1 MGVGVPTF
9 GGVSPMV
16 GPGIYPPVGGYG
28 PSPAYGAVPPYGGYG
43 PTYVPPY

>member
-9 GGVSPMV
+9 GSPMA

-28 PSPAYGAVPPYGGYG
+28 PGPAYGAVPPYGGYG
-43 PTYVPPY
+43 PGYVPPY

>member
-9 GGVSPMV
+9 GASMGGAGM
-16 GPGIYPPVGGYG
+16 YPPVGGFG
-28 PSPAYGAVPPYGGYG
+28 ASPAYGAVPPYGGYG